1 MSGRALIALAA
12 LASLALVAVHVAAG
26 GRDFTVATPGDPCRT
41 RQWREGADLQDEL
54 VRSAFDGAACRLKL
68 PRAEVALA
76 LSDEAARDRLAQEH
90 GLDDGEI
97 GEAVQAG
104 ARRAIDDAEGAD
116 AIGGLEA
123 FALRAL
129 VSAVP
134 PDQLLSALRELAGE

>member
-1 MSGRALIALAA
+1 VSGRTLIGVAT
-12 LASLALVAVHVAAG
+12 LASVALVGVHIGAG
-26 GRDFTVATPGDPCRT
+26 GRDFTVATPGDPCQT

-76 LSDEAARDRLAQEH
+76 LTDEDERARLARER
-90 GLDDGEI
+90 GLDDGAI
-97 GEAVQAG
+97 GEAVRAG

-134 PDQLLSALRELAGE
+134 PDQLLSALRELAGQ